1 MISIPKME
9 IIGWIMKPV
18 RRLELLL
25 IWYMGMELMDM
36 WRGSLVM
43 MMDIPKMDH
52 EIGGVVV
59 EHVDRGDG
67 GGEDHENRNYA

>member
-9 IIGWIMKPV
+9 IIGQIMKPV

-36 WRGSLVM
+36 WRGFLVM
-43 MMDIPKMDH
+43 METSPI
-52 EIGGVVV
+52 
-59 EHVDRGDG
+59 
-67 GGEDHENRNYA
+67 